1 VSHLNEQLSALVDG
15 ELTGNELDR
24 VNAHLAA
31 CEPCRAEAAALR
43 LLKRELRGLAAT
55 RPSPEL
61 TRRLL
66 EMAGPGGPVPPRRQA
81 GVRGPRPAFRTY
93 PGRTYPGGGYPGPT
107 YPGSTNPS
115 RGDRRR
121 PGSGRSDFAAWTR
134 PGPPSSA
141 AVWPSRKRGRYL
153 VLGALSF
160 VLTLGIGAAALAL
173 GGSGL
178 PAGTRM
184 TPQMELFSIE
194 HAFVG
199 GTIPMDQGKAPGGIK
214 PARRP
219 DP

>member
-15 ELTGNELDR
+15 ELTGTELDR
-24 VNAHLAA
+24 VNGHLAS
-31 CEPCRAEAAALR
+31 CGPCRAEAAALR

-66 EMAGPGGPVPPRRQA
+66 AMAGPGGPVPPRRSA

-93 PGRTYPGGGYPGPT
+93 PGRAYPGRPGP
-107 YPGSTNPS
+107 
-115 RGDRRR
+115 
-121 PGSGRSDFAAWTR
+121 GRSDFADRTVRSRAAPHSPATAW
-134 PGPPSSA
+134 PH
-141 AVWPSRKRGRYL
+141 RKRGRYL
-153 VLGALSF
+153 ALGALSF

-173 GGSGL
+173 DGSSL

-194 HAFVG
+194 HAFIG
-199 GTIPMDQGKAPGGIK
+199 GTIPMDQGKEPGKIK
-214 PARRP
+214 PATRSSP
-219 DP
+219 

>member
-15 ELTGNELDR
+15 ELTGTELDR

-31 CEPCRAEAAALR
+31 CEQCRAEAASLR

-66 EMAGPGGPVPPRRQA
+66 AMAGPGGPVPPRRVA
-81 GVRGPRPAFRTY
+81 GAMRPRPAFRTY
-93 PGRTYPGGGYPGPT
+93 PGHASPGRPGP
-107 YPGSTNPS
+107 G
-115 RGDRRR
+115 RGDFADWSPRSR
-121 PGSGRSDFAAWTR
+121 PGSRYPASAWPR
-134 PGPPSSA
+134 
-141 AVWPSRKRGRYL
+141 RKRGRYL
-153 VLGALSF
+153 ALGALSF

-173 GGSGL
+173 DGSSL
-178 PAGTRM
+178 PPGTRM

-199 GTIPMDQGKAPGGIK
+199 GTIPMDQGKAPGKIK
-214 PARRP
+214 PAERSSP
-219 DP
+219 

>member
-15 ELTGNELDR
+15 ELTGIELDR

-66 EMAGPGGPVPPRRQA
+66 AMAGPGGPVPARRPA

-93 PGRTYPGGGYPGPT
+93 PGSPGP
-107 YPGSTNPS
+107 
-115 RGDRRR
+115 
-121 PGSGRSDFAAWTR
+121 GRSDFADWPARTR
-134 PGPPSSA
+134 PGPHSPGA
-141 AVWPSRKRGRYL
+141 AWPRRKRGRYL
-153 VLGALSF
+153 ALGALSF

-178 PAGTRM
+178 PAGNRM
-184 TPQMELFSIE
+184 TPQMELFTIE
-194 HAFVG
+194 HALVG
-199 GTIPMDQGKAPGGIK
+199 GTFPMAHPGKAPARIK
-214 PARRP
+214 PVVRSSP
-219 DP
+219 

>member
-1 VSHLNEQLSALVDG
+1 MSHLNEQLSALVDG
-15 ELTGNELDR
+15 ELTGTELDR

-31 CEPCRAEAAALR
+31 CEQCRAEAAALR

-66 EMAGPGGPVPPRRQA
+66 AMAGPGGPVPPRRQA

-93 PGRTYPGGGYPGPT
+93 PGRTAPSRPYPGRTGP
-107 YPGSTNPS
+107 
-115 RGDRRR
+115 
-121 PGSGRSDFAAWTR
+121 GRSDFALWTR
-134 PGPPSSA
+134 PVPHSPA
-141 AVWPSRKRGRYL
+141 AVWPRRKRGRYL

-160 VLTLGIGAAALAL
+160 VLTLGIAAAALAL

-178 PAGTRM
+178 RTGTRM

-199 GTIPMDQGKAPGGIK
+199 GSIPMDQGKAPGKIK
-214 PARRP
+214 P

>member
-15 ELTGNELDR
+15 ELTGTELDR

-31 CEPCRAEAAALR
+31 CETCRAEAAALR

-66 EMAGPGGPVPPRRQA
+66 AMAGPGGPVPPRRPA
-81 GVRGPRPAFRTY
+81 GVTRPRPAFRTY
-93 PGRTYPGGGYPGPT
+93 PGRTTPGKPGP
-107 YPGSTNPS
+107 
-115 RGDRRR
+115 
-121 PGSGRSDFAAWTR
+121 GRSDFAQWTVR
-134 PGPPSSA
+134 PGPAPYSVA
-141 AVWPSRKRGRYL
+141 WARRKRGRYL
-153 VLGALSF
+153 ALGALSF

-173 GGSGL
+173 DGSGL

-199 GTIPMDQGKAPGGIK
+199 GTIPMDQGKAPGKIK
-214 PARRP
+214 PTP
-219 DP
+219 GHSP